1 MFHYVECQ
9 SIKVCNMLHSEMEM
23 LHTKL
28 EASIGHAPATER
40 NGRYPADDMA
50 SDAEPRGGLGTVRNA
65 VLLLRLLG
73 EAPAYV
79 SLRELSELAG
89 MAPPTVHRVLR
100 SLVIGGLVQQDPRSS
115 RYGLGPE
122 LIRLSEH
129 HLAHMPVL
137 RVIAPYLAELRDQT
151 KATVLVAL
159 LVGDSVLY
167 ADRVDGEDAGGM
179 LREGRRVYPAL
190 ATAAG
195 RLLLANA
202 GEGPWEA
209 AVQRADPG
217 TAGVEDRSHWDRS
230 VVVMAPSEVRIG
242 YEVAVPV
249 RGRSGQTVAALA
261 ATGSPTVFSQE
272 CFVDEIAPQLVRVAR
287 VAGPTLPDA

>member
-1 MFHYVECQ
+1 
-9 SIKVCNMLHSEMEM
+9 MEM
-23 LHTKL
+23 VHTKL

-50 SDAEPRGGLGTVRNA
+50 SDPEPRGGLGTVRNA

-167 ADRVDGEDAGGM
+167 ADRVDGFLISGHNSGTHWLRFM
-179 LREGRRVYPAL
+179 LS
-190 ATAAG
+190 TAIAH
-195 RLLLANA
+195 RL
-202 GEGPWEA
+202 G
-209 AVQRADPG
+209 
-217 TAGVEDRSHWDRS
+217 
-230 VVVMAPSEVRIG
+230 
-242 YEVAVPV
+242 
-249 RGRSGQTVAALA
+249 
-261 ATGSPTVFSQE
+261 
-272 CFVDEIAPQLVRVAR
+272 
-287 VAGPTLPDA
+287 LPRPICSSSS